1 MSRQARAEISKL
13 EVRCSLTTMG
23 NHTKPVMIYLGT
35 WTEAALQAL
44 CCLSQSWTRLRLRA
58 GSSSPA
64 TCRWGIGR
72 QQLNRLHHLY
82 RDIMP
87 MIKIAVNW
95 KKLHWIS
102 ETIVGLYL
110 WMMVGWGSTR
120 KLEVRPVCITLPSA
134 QVTSSLSHPDRTRA
148 YQSPPLGRI
157 LWYLHGESGG
167 KGQEINR
174 KNRACHKHIDE
185 TRHIDQT
192 NYSIMNY
199 FSLEFRTFG
208 NISNMYRSKH
218 MISYI
223 VH

>member
-1 MSRQARAEISKL
+1 MQSDNNGKPHRTSHDLPRHL
-13 EVRCSLTTMG
+13 DRGCS
-23 NHTKPVMIYLGT
+23 
-35 WTEAALQAL
+35 
-44 CCLSQSWTRLRLRA
+44 A
-58 GSSSPA
+58 GAVLFESELNKIETSS
-64 TCRWGIGR
+64 TCRQLIACNLSLGIGR
-72 QQLNRLHHLY
+72 QQLNRLHHLC

-87 MIKIAVNW
+87 VIKTAANW

-102 ETIVGLYL
+102 GTIVGLYL

-120 KLEVRPVCITLPSA
+120 KLDVRPVCITLPSA
-134 QVTSSLSHPDRTRA
+134 QVASSLSHPDRTRA
-148 YQSPPLGRI
+148 YQSPPLGRS

-167 KGQEINR
+167 QGQEINR
-174 KNRACHKHIDE
+174 KHRACHKHIDE